1 MVCIAVGP
9 VADKYGLCR
18 FSSYDLADATATVE
32 HRYENHPSDRY
43 SRIQPYG
50 LPVLYRHRPDTHIGT
65 VVHLHRRQGRL
76 TAVAELDVD
85 AEMFEGVELRWS
97 SGTATERNGE
107 YKMGELSL
115 TPSPASVGLWPVR
128 FWSGT
133 IGDALCRNDSPRE
146 ILRAATATVA
156 EHRRNRYSGSRSLVI
171 DDGPPPRV
179 GDAPG
184 WLRASG
190 EGGESSWLRNN
201 GDGGLFYS
209 GVAGR
214 VLRVWR

>member
-1 MVCIAVGP
+1 MGCVAVGV

-18 FSSYDLADATATVE
+18 WSSYDLAGAAATVE
-32 HRYENHPSDRY
+32 HRYENHPAHLYAER
-43 SRIQPYG
+43 QPFG
-50 LPVLYRHRPDTHIGT
+50 LPVLYRHRRNTRLGT

-97 SGTATERNGE
+97 SGTATEGDGTLT
-107 YKMGELSL
+107 MAELSL

-128 FWSGT
+128 FWPGT
-133 IGDALCRNDSPRE
+133 IGDALCRNDSPRL
-146 ILRAATATVA
+146 ILRAAKAAVA

-171 DDGPPPRV
+171 DDGPPPPV
-179 GDAPG
+179 DDAPG

-190 EGGESSWLRNN
+190 DGEL
-201 GDGGLFYS
+201 LYS
-209 GVAGR
+209 GCAGR